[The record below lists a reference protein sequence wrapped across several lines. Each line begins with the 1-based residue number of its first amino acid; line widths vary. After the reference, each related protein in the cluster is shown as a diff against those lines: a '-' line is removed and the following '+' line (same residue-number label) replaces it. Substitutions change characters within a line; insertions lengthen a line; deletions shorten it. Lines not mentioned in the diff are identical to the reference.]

1 MIKVVKRKNKQE
13 FEDLLKNLWQG
24 ATLQS
29 CKKDAKVTKQ
39 FMYYEGSIAV
49 GLLACSVKRE
59 YVAGCTTNKVAY
71 LEGVYVLPEYRRKGI
86 ASKLVEHFK
95 TWAKS
100 IRCKEMASDIEVDNG
115 ISLQFH
121 KKCGFEVVE
130 TTIHMKK
137 DI

>member
-13 FEDLLKNLWQG
+13 FEALLKNLWQG

-49 GLLACSVKRE
+49 GLLTCSVKRE

-86 ASKLVEHFK
+86 ASKLIEHFK
-95 TWAKS
+95 AWAKS
-100 IRCKEMASDIEVDNG
+100 IGCKEMASDIEVDND

-130 TTIHMKK
+130 TIIHMKK